1 MNSIISRTILAA
13 GLVFLSF
20 TTFSQSIIK
29 PKKGEEIKAQI
40 ISTEGALVEYKLY
53 YFQEGASF
61 TIAKSE
67 IQYIKYP
74 DGRMETFDPPAPSA
88 SPSTTPS
95 YTAPSG
101 DVTKALDKVAQQ
113 LKELKTGQDGQTKTL
128 NETLNSLNT
137 TLTSLKTTIE
147 QGNKQTEETN
157 TKLTTLNNAV
167 KELNEKSDS
176 KTAGENNAITPRKF
190 GMGVSFI
197 TNYLLSNFS
206 ERGESDNPTINS
218 NEVFYSGLLMGAGFN
233 MIVSTRMDK
242 KVGFRYEPEFNVAS
256 RFSSRKVG
264 NDKSSIRLSLFSFG
278 SRFLGVARR
287 NRVNIYAG
295 PSITI
300 LAIVLQAGE
309 NGTTTTGSYVGAGFG
324 LHFGG
329 EYLVH
334 SNFGINMESGMQ
346 LYGLFP
352 KGGSAE
358 GIFSTYARLGGRFYF

>member
-1 MNSIISRTILAA
+1 MKPINTKLPLTFIMLLLALAA
-13 GLVFLSF
+13 FC
-20 TTFSQSIIK
+20 QSTIK
-29 PKKGEEIKAQI
+29 PKKGDEIKAQI
-40 ISTEGALVEYKLY
+40 ISTEGAEVEYKLY

-61 TIAKSE
+61 KIAKAD
-67 IQYIKYP
+67 IQFIKYP
-74 DGRMETFDPPAPSA
+74 DGRVETFDAPAVPSN
-88 SPSTTPS
+88 SPSGS
-95 YTAPSG
+95 GSSSAAPSG
-101 DVTKALDKVAQQ
+101 DVSKALDKVAQQ
-113 LKELKTGQDGQTKTL
+113 LNDLKKGQDGQTKTL

-176 KTAGENNAITPRKF
+176 KTAGETNAITPRKF

-197 TNYLLSNFS
+197 TNYLLGSFVN
-206 ERGESDNPTINS
+206 EDGEPVTSFTQYNPL
-218 NEVFYSGLLMGAGFN
+218 FFGAGFN
-233 MIVSTRMDK
+233 LVISTRMDK
-242 KVGFRYEPEFNVAS
+242 KVGFRYEPEFSVAS
-256 RFSSRKVG
+256 SFNRQKDG
-264 NDKSSIRLSLFSFG
+264 NDVEANRLSIFSFG

-300 LAIVLQAGE
+300 FGVVASNRFNNETNSFSQ
-309 NGTTTTGSYVGAGFG
+309 VGAGFG

-352 KGGSAE
+352 KGGYAE